1 MKKVLLSL
9 GLGLAVFTAN
19 AQTPAKPV
27 GGSGPMMS
35 IDKESHDYG
44 TITQGANGTC
54 EFIVTNTGD
63 APLIITQCQGSCGCT
78 VPKCDTTPI
87 KPGDKSTITVKYD
100 SNRVGP
106 INKSVTITS
115 NATNTPSKVITIR
128 GTIEASAATP
138 TSPVKEASPM
148 APVEKH

>member
-1 MKKVLLSL
+1 MKKFLLSL
-9 GLGLAVFTAN
+9 GLGLAVLGAT
-19 AQTPAKPV
+19 AQTPGKVV
-27 GGSGPMMS
+27 GGTGPQLS

-44 TITQGANGTC
+44 TIPQGANGTC
-54 EFIVTNTGD
+54 EFVVTNTGD
-63 APLIITQCQGSCGCT
+63 QPLIITQCQGSCGCT

-100 SNRVGP
+100 TNRVGP

-115 NATNTPSKVITIR
+115 NATNTPSKIITIR
-128 GTIEASAATP
+128 GTIEAAATTP

-148 APVEKH
+148 TPKAQ